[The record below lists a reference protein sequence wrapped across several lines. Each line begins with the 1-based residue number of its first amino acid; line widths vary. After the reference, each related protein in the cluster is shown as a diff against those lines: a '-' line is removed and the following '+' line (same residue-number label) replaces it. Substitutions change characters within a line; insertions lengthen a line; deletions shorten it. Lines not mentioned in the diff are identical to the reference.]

1 MKSEPKKFFLS
12 VWNCFLLER
21 IFFHSAVIQSLTSEK
36 KSKSDLKLEKQI
48 LNRAVVLDDVIVVGV
63 AAVGCGDGGVGMQLL
78 VTMVMRVLC

>member
-1 MKSEPKKFFLS
+1 MELFFIGT
-12 VWNCFLLER
+12 N
-21 IFFHSAVIQSLTSEK
+21 FFHSAVIQSLTSEK

-63 AAVGCGDGGVGMQLL
+63 AAVGCGEGVGVGMQLL

>member
-1 MKSEPKKFFLS
+1 M
-12 VWNCFLLER
+12 ER

-63 AAVGCGDGGVGMQLL
+63 AAVGCGEGVGVGVGMQLL